1 VATVTI
7 VETHNLTKKYGHL
20 VAVNNLNLRLEEGD
34 VLGFIGPNGAGKTT
48 TIRILATLLEPTS
61 GTATIAGHDVLKE
74 PEAVRRVI
82 GYMPDFFGVYDDVKV
97 WEYLDFFACAYRV
110 PRSERGKLIDDVLA
124 LTDLSHKKND
134 YVEALSRGMKQ
145 RLCLAKTLLHNPQVL
160 LLDEP
165 ASGLDPRARIEIKE
179 LLKELQSMGKTILI
193 SSHILP
199 ELADICNKIA
209 IIERGELLISGEIN
223 AIMRQLTGSHVLEI
237 RVADDIDTAVQVLQS
252 QMEDI
257 REVQVEDGTIRAY
270 YIGPPGEH
278 YRVMWALAER
288 RVKVLSFA
296 EQPTD
301 LEDIFMR
308 VTQGAVQ

>member
-1 VATVTI
+1 MAI
-7 VETHNLTKKYGHL
+7 VETYNLTKRYGSL
-20 VAVNNLNLRLEEGD
+20 TAVNNLNLRLDEGD
-34 VLGFIGPNGAGKTT
+34 IMGFIGPNGAGKTT

-61 GTATIAGHDVLKE
+61 GTASIAGHDVLKE
-74 PEAVRRVI
+74 PEIVRRLI
-82 GYMPDFFGVYDDVKV
+82 GYMPDYFGAYDDVKV

-110 PRSERGKLIDDVLA
+110 PRAQRERLIDDVLA

-179 LLKELQSMGKTILI
+179 LLKELQNMGKTILI

-209 IIERGELLISGEIN
+209 IIERGDLLISGEIN

-237 RVADDIDTAVQVLQS
+237 RVADDTEAAVQVLQN
-252 QMEDI
+252 QLEDI
-257 REVQVEDGTIRAY
+257 REVQVEDGIIRAY
-270 YIGPPGEH
+270 YVGTPGEH
-278 YRVMWALAER
+278 YRVIWALAEK

-296 EQPTD
+296 EQSTD

>member
-1 VATVTI
+1 MSI

>member
-1 VATVTI
+1 MTI